1 MEVYNFGEIKLHAY
15 QTNDLMYDES
25 YILEN
30 KDNVLLVEFP
40 AFYDNLEEFETYV
53 KGLGKN
59 IVGKVFSD
67 HPNGGTI
74 LKDVKGYASE
84 GTIKSM
90 KEGTIHNLV
99 TGFETSFGGTFA
111 KEYHEITDVLKDEK
125 VNIGEFVGKLKEEY
139 ENELQNII
147 TKCTIPN
154 IFKSEQSK
162 EIIKYVKEKYNDDL
176 EFLWKKFPKNAI
188 WRNKTNNKWYG
199 ALLVISE
206 RKLEIESDK
215 IVEIIDLRYPKD
227 KIKQVID
234 CDKIFPGYHMN
245 KESWITIRL
254 NRDMSTKKIFEL
266 IDNSH
271 KISLEK

>member
-1 MEVYNFGEIKLHAY
+1 MRVLDNELKNKL
-15 QTNDLMYDES
+15 
-25 YILEN
+25 I
-30 KDNVLLVEFP
+30 DNVKLSEYGFIQKDGL
-40 AFYDNLEEFETYV
+40 YLYKTKIHNDEFEIRVVVENNKITSRLFDLSNEDEYV
-53 KGLGKN
+53 LVD
-59 IVGKVFSD
+59 I
-67 HPNGGTI
+67 
-74 LKDVKGYASE
+74 KD
-84 GTIKSM
+84 
-90 KEGTIHNLV
+90 
-99 TGFETSFGGTFA
+99 GF
-111 KEYHEITDVLKDEK
+111 
-125 VNIGEFVGKLKEEY
+125 GEFVGKLKEEY

-154 IFKSEQSK
+154 IFKSEQAK

-234 CDKIFPGYHMN
+234 SDKIFPGYHMN

-254 NRDMSTKKIFEL
+254 NGDVSTKKIFEL
-266 IDNSH
+266 IDNSY

>member
-1 MEVYNFGEIKLHAY
+1 MRVLDNELKNKLIDYEKLLEYGFMKKDELFLYKTKIH
-15 QTNDLMYDES
+15 ND
-25 YILEN
+25 
-30 KDNVLLVEFP
+30 
-40 AFYDNLEEFETYV
+40 EFEIRVVVENNKITSRLFDLSNEDEYV
-53 KGLGKN
+53 LVD
-59 IVGKVFSD
+59 I
-67 HPNGGTI
+67 
-74 LKDVKGYASE
+74 KD
-84 GTIKSM
+84 
-90 KEGTIHNLV
+90 
-99 TGFETSFGGTFA
+99 SF
-111 KEYHEITDVLKDEK
+111 
-125 VNIGEFVGKLKEEY
+125 GEFVGKLKEEY

-154 IFKSEQSK
+154 IFKSEQAK

-176 EFLWKKFPKNAI
+176 EFLWKKFPNKNAI

-199 ALLVISE
+199 ALLVLSE

-234 CDKIFPGYHMN
+234 NDKIFPGYHMN

-254 NRDMSTKKIFEL
+254 NGDMSTKKIFEL

>member
-1 MEVYNFGEIKLHAY
+1 MRVLDNELKNKLIDYEKLLEYGFIRKDGLYLYKTKIH
-15 QTNDLMYDES
+15 ND
-25 YILEN
+25 
-30 KDNVLLVEFP
+30 
-40 AFYDNLEEFETYV
+40 EFEIRVVVENNKITSRLFDLSNEDEYV
-53 KGLGKN
+53 LVD
-59 IVGKVFSD
+59 I
-67 HPNGGTI
+67 
-74 LKDVKGYASE
+74 KD
-84 GTIKSM
+84 
-90 KEGTIHNLV
+90 
-99 TGFETSFGGTFA
+99 GF
-111 KEYHEITDVLKDEK
+111 
-125 VNIGEFVGKLKEEY
+125 GEFVGKLKEEY

-154 IFKSEQSK
+154 IFKSEQAK

-234 CDKIFPGYHMN
+234 SDKIFPGYHMN

-254 NRDMSTKKIFEL
+254 NGDVSTKKIFEL
-266 IDNSH
+266 IDNSY